1 MSAALAQIQAVMG
14 AAEEAVSVVVL
25 EAAGTSREAVVD
37 HRKIKDVIGGQ
48 PTFVGFIRKLDV
60 AAVARKDNKGAA
72 NKHEMPAHFQPNI
85 KGPVVLFRTG
95 ADGDMSVPLPVTVA
109 EYEAW
114 VKAGGAAEEEPEEGS
129 DGEEGEEGEEEEGD
143 EEESEDEGE
152 EQDLEAV
159 REQLGELEKSSLK
172 AMLDDMGLP
181 SGGGVRLARRCPSER
196 MQARVRLRPPLPVS
210 DSPSACVRRRNLL

>member
-1 MSAALAQIQAVMG
+1 MSAALAEIQAVMG
-14 AAEEAVSVVVL
+14 AEEEPVSVVVL

-72 NKHEMPAHFQPNI
+72 NKHEMPAQFQPNI
-85 KGPVVLFRTG
+85 KGPIVLFRTG
-95 ADGDMSVPLPVTVA
+95 AEGNMSVPLPVTVA

-114 VKAGGAAEEEPEEGS
+114 VKAGGAAEEEEE
-129 DGEEGEEGEEEEGD
+129 D
-143 EEESEDEGE
+143 EDEGE
-152 EQDLEAV
+152 EMDLESV

-181 SGGGVRLARRCPSER
+181 SGGGVRLARRCHIR
-196 MQARVRLRPPLPVS
+196 
-210 DSPSACVRRRNLL
+210 